1 MSDQDRIVAIGLLTQ
16 RDLFAL
22 GHDLSRVYPIED
34 APCFGALLS
43 AIDDAD
49 RAFHRARDARP
60 SDSRPALA
68 NPPVK
73 VATSTR

>member
-16 RDLFAL
+16 RDVFAL

-49 RAFHRARDARP
+49 RAFHRAHEARQP
-60 SDSRPALA
+60 LA
-68 NPPVK
+68 NPPIT
-73 VATSTR
+73 VATSAR